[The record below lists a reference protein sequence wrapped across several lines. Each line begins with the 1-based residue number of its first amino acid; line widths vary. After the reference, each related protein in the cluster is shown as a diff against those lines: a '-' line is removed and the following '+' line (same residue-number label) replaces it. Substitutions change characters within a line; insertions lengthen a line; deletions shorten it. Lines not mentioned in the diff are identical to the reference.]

1 MHKCMIVLMPF
12 YNCNLVRPDAY
23 VKNGFAAYNVMLLIF
38 FVQLQLGMVII
49 NLEFDNECYEKL

>member
-1 MHKCMIVLMPF
+1 MIVLMPF